1 MNSSI
6 TRVQTCA
13 CMITNISMEKKLTLF
28 SVNLMWQ
35 HYTLMN
41 HNLCCRCWCCPPG
54 CCGQLTSPSCSSPHH
69 DCRLISV
76 CERRSRGDAHMERHM
91 HQKHLINWEQG
102 LRSMRKKEKMAPL
115 EIWEDWSN
123 ILVPLMSVL
132 SKKNHKVFILKHVW
146 FNIYREREENVHS
159 CGWLILLLLTNQC
172 QKPFIIFFISC
183 CFNEIWNIC

>member
-1 MNSSI
+1 MCRHVHAWLKIYPWKKNWHYSLWISCGNITHWWIITIAAGAGVVHQVAAASWHPRAALHHPTTVAWYRCVKGGHVEMHTWNDMCTKNTSSI
-6 TRVQTCA
+6 ESRV
-13 CMITNISMEKKLTLF
+13 
-28 SVNLMWQ
+28 W
-35 HYTLMN
+35 
-41 HNLCCRCWCCPPG
+41 
-54 CCGQLTSPSCSSPHH
+54 GQWDL
-69 DCRLISV
+69 LL
-76 CERRSRGDAHMERHM
+76 
-91 HQKHLINWEQG
+91 K
-102 LRSMRKKEKMAPL
+102 KMAPL

-123 ILVPLMSVL
+123 VLVPLMSVL